1 MPELSRVLAL
11 GVSCSENP
19 HRNGHVLP
27 LLLWSLLLWGFEDS
41 PVWETLCDVPFSWF
55 LFSLRSQS
63 CVPEGRETLKPEL
76 YPWSSGTAEKL
87 TQPTESQFIQLGKIL
102 FISSRT
108 QCCKRDLGL
117 QSTFPCNFSCVCI
130 HTCFAITYVH
140 RDEIFISNIFYNH
153 SPLYILN
160 LKRNNSASLVSQ
172 LAFDTP
178 HLYFLSPG
186 DPGRP
191 PWPHPDEKLWSGDLN
206 SGPTLHPLT
215 HPPSTDP
222 HSLML

>member
-1 MPELSRVLAL
+1 M
-11 GVSCSENP
+11 
-19 HRNGHVLP
+19 
-27 LLLWSLLLWGFEDS
+27 
-41 PVWETLCDVPFSWF
+41 LC
-55 LFSLRSQS
+55 
-63 CVPEGRETLKPEL
+63 
-76 YPWSSGTAEKL
+76 
-87 TQPTESQFIQLGKIL
+87 
-102 FISSRT
+102 ISSR
-108 QCCKRDLGL
+108 RDLGL

-140 RDEIFISNIFYNH
+140 RDENFISNIFYNH

-222 HSLML
+222 HSLMLEEYPMNLYWKSVCIVGILEQHPTSQQSFTAAT